1 MTTRR
6 LLAGLVLFAA
16 GLVLFAAGCGSPEP
30 SKGSGTPSGKE
41 GLADLG
47 ELLKEFGEQKKRPP
61 AKTADIEPVEPLHQA
76 AYVGLVRGDI
86 VYVWGAPLSGG
97 SDVIAYE
104 KQAESA
110 GGWVLLQDGTV
121 KEMTADEFRA
131 APRAKKQ

>member
-6 LLAGLVLFAA
+6 LLAGLVL
-16 GLVLFAAGCGSPEP
+16 LAAGCGSPEP
-30 SKGSGTPSGKE
+30 VKGTGTPSGKDA
-41 GLADLG
+41 LTDLG
-47 ELLKEFGEQKKRPP
+47 VLLKEFGEGKKRPP
-61 AKTADIEPVEPLHQA
+61 AKAADIEPVEPLHQA
-76 AYVGLVRGDI
+76 AYVGLVRGDV
-86 VYVWGAPLSGG
+86 VYVWGTPLTGG
-97 SDVIAYE
+97 TDVVAYE

>member
-16 GLVLFAAGCGSPEP
+16 GCGSPEP
-30 SKGSGTPSGKE
+30 VKGTGTPSGKE
-41 GLADLG
+41 GLTDLG
-47 ELLKEFGEQKKRPP
+47 VLLKEFGEAKKRPP
-61 AKTADIEPVEPLHQA
+61 AKAADIEPVEPLHQA

-97 SDVIAYE
+97 ADVIAYE
-104 KQAESA
+104 KQAETA

-121 KEMTADEFRA
+121 KELTADQFRA
-131 APRAKKQ
+131 APRAKKY